1 MDSRL
6 QQHHHVFADNFFTS
20 VHLAND
26 LLQAGT
32 YLCGTTRATRQEF
45 PRTIPH
51 AALRPGESVKWTDES
66 EVMVCNWK
74 DKRDVYLIASND
86 AGGDVV
92 KHVQR
97 KHHDVDLAVPTC
109 IQVNGWCRPARSD
122 AGLLRGGTY
131 WSSLVE
137 ISILGSDRRRH
148 YQCSH
153 LVENHKSPA
162 ALLPSALA
170 STSK

>member
-1 MDSRL
+1 MKGVYIL
-6 QQHHHVFADNFFTS
+6 P
-20 VHLAND
+20 
-26 LLQAGT
+26 
-32 YLCGTTRATRQEF
+32 ATRQEF

-92 KHVQR
+92 KHVRR

-122 AGLLRGGTY
+122 AGLLRGGMY

-137 ISILGSDRRRH
+137 ISILGSHRRRPYQIASRPSPFGIGFNIKVMTGPCGH
-148 YQCSH
+148 YRNLGHSFW
-153 LVENHKSPA
+153 LVHSGR
-162 ALLPSALA
+162 SGR
-170 STSK
+170 S